1 MSTFRPSVV
10 FEWAVPAKGF
20 RWHARL
26 TKAEVRGLEKKGISV
41 GPAGNPHAPPFL
53 FPQSKNVRITRPLE
67 DHPLLFREFA
77 TLAETPEAILAFAS
91 QHGSLVLSPGW
102 PRNLNELEFW
112 SVYDIGNWATKICQM
127 RTVLELWTAYDQKE
141 SKKLKEMIEIGDGKV
156 RGLHE
161 GVLSALMYEKSGQWI
176 KRRNQQGRVRKSPS
190 GLAQIALELVE
201 EIVNDQSVRTSL
213 KFRRPLSGA
222 KFDLVLAPRTLL
234 DALWFQVSELLVG
247 TTVGIECPGCGEKRV
262 IQARVS
268 KGPDRLHCN
277 NACRQ
282 RAQRLRN
289 KARDLK
295 AKRVSIKVI
304 ANELERAPGVIKK
317 WLALEQTR

>member
-1 MSTFRPSVV
+1 VSTFRPSVV
-10 FEWAVPAKGF
+10 FEWAVPTKGF
-20 RWHARL
+20 RWHARF
-26 TKAEVRGLEKKGISV
+26 TKAEVRDLEKKGISV
-41 GPAGNPHAPPFL
+41 GPAGVTNAPPFL
-53 FPQSKNVRITRPLE
+53 FPQSKNVQVTRPLE

-91 QHGSLVLSPGW
+91 QHGSLALSPGR
-102 PRNLNELEFW
+102 PRNINELEFW
-112 SVYDIGNWATKICQM
+112 SIHSIESWTDSICQM

-141 SKKLKEMIEIGDGKV
+141 SEKLADMIKLRDGKV
-156 RGLHE
+156 RGLDE
-161 GVLSALMYEKSGQWI
+161 SVLSALGYKKSGQWI

-213 KFRRPLSGA
+213 QFRRPLSGA
-222 KFDLVLAPRTLL
+222 KFDLALAPRTLL

-262 IQARVS
+262 IQARAS

-317 WLALEQTR
+317 WLALEEAR